1 MRLDHL
7 VIPVFD
13 ADACLRFYGET
24 LGLPLMDAFDGDDW
38 GGFPWLMM
46 TFGLADNRH
55 LVLVALRGARQ
66 PPDMQDLPNDARHI
80 AFAIADPADLPGWR
94 TRLEAAGVDCWE
106 EDHGPHRSL
115 YFNDPHGN
123 CLEITAP
130 PSVTLSGPADA
141 DALARARAWIAR

>member
-13 ADACLRFYGET
+13 ADAALRFYGET
-24 LGLPLMDAFDGDDW
+24 LGLPLVDAFDGDDW

-46 TFGLADNRH
+46 TFGLADGRH

-66 PPDMQDLPNDARHI
+66 PKDMQDLPNDARHI
-80 AFAIADPADLPGWR
+80 AFSIGDQADLPAWR
-94 TRLEAAGVDCWE
+94 GRLEAAGVDCWE

-115 YFNDPHGN
+115 YFNDPR
-123 CLEITAP
+123 
-130 PSVTLSGPADA
+130 GPVDPDA
-141 DALARARAWIAR
+141 MARAKAWIAG